1 MSTTHNLNQF
11 KDRQMIKNNVSKQ
24 NYFESLDSKQ
34 EILVDTLREACKKIA
49 PVWPLEN
56 FVAVNPYLGFAHKKF
71 ENVAQELAAAGGI
84 QMTLD
89 TSFYLQKLKEGKI
102 TNQDIAQ
109 ILSKKGRKTDVNKF
123 IKNLEKNLD
132 SIEVTKTI
140 ASVADIATVVTNKDW
155 NRFAT
160 SRVSLWAASYFDNG
174 QAIWSAANQE
184 EDLFSA
190 WKNEAQIDRTP
201 ELMGLRDFRKAVK
214 SLPNHPV
221 EATQVALEQLGIP
234 IEHAALYL
242 HRLLLRVG
250 GWSAYAARLDWD
262 NELYGGKDGKL
273 IQFLAVLIC
282 WEVCILKSLTNSELN
297 HQWNDA
303 KLTFSQTI
311 IQEELNQ
318 HLTQNLILQ
327 EAFDLATQRNI
338 LAKFAKVKPSTV
350 EKSGQPQVQ
359 AVFCIDVRSEVFRRN
374 LELVDSSI
382 ETLGFAGFFAFPIK
396 YVPIGHE
403 EGEAQ
408 CPVLLKTGPT
418 IMEQLSDQK
427 EHQKALTA
435 RVLNRQVQQVWK
447 SFRSGAVTCFSFVSP
462 MGLSYLPKIFTD
474 SFGLTRPVP
483 HPDKEGLSQE
493 VYDEKNISLK
503 VARHGNETVG
513 IPLEQQIQMAKN
525 ALKAMSLADD
535 LGRLVLIVG
544 HGSSTVNNPHATGYD
559 CGACGGHSGEAN
571 ARVAAAVLNSR
582 EVRAG
587 LLAEKIFIPTNTIFL
602 ACLHDTTTDEVS
614 IYNEKDIPKE
624 RIEELVTLKRSLELA
639 GHTARTER
647 SLRMSTENKS
657 NIDKM
662 IIGRSKDW
670 SQTRPEWG
678 LAGCSAFIVAPRKR
692 TIGINLEGKS
702 FLHSY
707 EWEKDQ
713 GFSVLELIMTAPMVV
728 TSWINL
734 QYYGSTVDNKN
745 FGSGNKTLHNVTAGL
760 GVLEGYSGDL
770 RVGLPLQAIHDGEK
784 YQHEPQKLNVIIEAP
799 IEAMNGILEKHQ
811 GVRDLCDNGW
821 IYLLAMDSEG
831 KVSYRYTGA
840 LSWESTDELAA

>member
-1 MSTTHNLNQF
+1 MSTTNNLNQF
-11 KDRQMIKNNVSKQ
+11 RDRQMSQKNISENFVE
-24 NYFESLDSKQ
+24 NLDSKQ
-34 EILVDTLREACKKIA
+34 ELLLNILREACKKIA

-56 FVAVNPYLGFAHKKF
+56 FVAVNPYLGFTNKKF
-71 ENVAQELAAAGGI
+71 ENVAQELAAVGGV

-102 TNQDIAQ
+102 TDQDLAQ
-109 ILSKKGRKTDVNKF
+109 VLSKKGKKTDVNKF
-123 IKNLEKNLD
+123 IKTLEKNPD
-132 SIEVTKTI
+132 SIEVPGTI
-140 ASVADIATVVTNKDW
+140 ALVADVAAEVTNKDW
-155 NRFAT
+155 SRFAT
-160 SRVSLWAASYFDNG
+160 SRISLWAASYFDNG
-174 QAIWSAANQE
+174 QAIWSAANQSD
-184 EDLFSA
+184 DLFFA
-190 WKNEAQIDRTP
+190 WKTEAQIDRTP
-201 ELMGLRDFRKAVK
+201 ELMGLKGFRKTVK
-214 SLPNHPV
+214 SLPDHPI
-221 EATQVALEQLGIP
+221 EATQVALKRLGIDT
-234 IEHAALYL
+234 ANSSLYL

-262 NELYGGKDGKL
+262 SELYGGKDGKL

-282 WEVCILKSLTNSELN
+282 WEVCLLESLASSDLTHKWSE
-297 HQWNDA
+297 A
-303 KLTFSQTI
+303 KLTFSQTT
-311 IQEELNQ
+311 IQEGLNQ
-318 HLTQNLILQ
+318 QLTQNLILQ

-338 LAKFAKVKPSTV
+338 LEKFAKVKHVPLQ
-350 EKSGQPQVQ
+350 KSGQPKAQ

-382 ETLGFAGFFAFPIK
+382 ETLGFAGFFAFAIK

-408 CPVLLKTGPT
+408 CPVLLKTGPV
-418 IMEQLSDQK
+418 IMEQLSD
-427 EHQKALTA
+427 ENENQKALTG
-435 RVLNRQVQQVWK
+435 RLLNRQIQQVWT

-483 HPDKEGLSQE
+483 HPDKEGLSQFD
-493 VYDEKNISLK
+493 YDKKTISLI
-503 VARHGNETVG
+503 VDRHRNETVG
-513 IPLEQQIQMAKN
+513 IPLEQQIQMANN

-544 HGSSTVNNPHATGYD
+544 HGSTTVNNPHATGYD

-571 ARVAAAVLNSR
+571 ARVAAAVLNNI
-582 EVRAG
+582 EVRVG
-587 LLAEKIFIPTNTIFL
+587 LLEENIIIPINTIFL
-602 ACLHDTTTDEVS
+602 ACLHDTTTDEVT
-614 IYNEKDIPKE
+614 IYNEQDVPKE
-624 RIEELVTLKRSLELA
+624 RAEELTELKRSLEMA

-647 SLRMSTENKS
+647 SLRMSTESNS

-662 IIGRSKDW
+662 ILGRSKDW

-678 LAGCSAFIVAPRKR
+678 LAGCSAFVVAPRER
-692 TIGINLEGKS
+692 TIGIDLEGKS

-707 EWEKDQ
+707 EWEKDH

-745 FGSGNKTLHNVTAGL
+745 FGSGNKTLHNVTAGV
-760 GVLEGYSGDL
+760 GVLEGFSGDL
-770 RVGLPLQAIHDGEK
+770 RVGLPMQAIHDGEK

-799 IEAMNGILEKHQ
+799 IEAMNSILEKHQ
-811 GVRDLCDNGW
+811 GVKDLCDNGW

-831 KVSYRYTGA
+831 KVSDRYAGD
-840 LSWESTDELAA
+840 LSWEKV